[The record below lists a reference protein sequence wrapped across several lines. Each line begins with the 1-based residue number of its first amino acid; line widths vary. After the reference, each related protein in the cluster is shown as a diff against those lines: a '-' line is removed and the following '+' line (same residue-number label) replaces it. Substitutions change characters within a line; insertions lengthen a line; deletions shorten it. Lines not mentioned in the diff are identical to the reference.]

1 MTTLSSKDANDG
13 CKSLADWLIEQYEEI
28 RHALDKG
35 ELVLNENHYYEN
47 LNEVKGQD
55 KYFTPKGLKAIEI
68 SKKYKIY

>member
-35 ELVLNENHYYEN
+35 ELVLNESLKEDT
-47 LNEVKGQD
+47 VKQD
-55 KYFTPKGLKAIEI
+55 DK
-68 SKKYKIY
+68 